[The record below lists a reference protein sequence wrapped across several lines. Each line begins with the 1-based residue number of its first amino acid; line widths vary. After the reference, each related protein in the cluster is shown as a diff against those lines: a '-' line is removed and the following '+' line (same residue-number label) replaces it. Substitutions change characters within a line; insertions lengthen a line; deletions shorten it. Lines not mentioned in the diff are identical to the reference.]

1 MRPVF
6 LRGLRRHLVR
16 YDLNAVE
23 LIGLAV
29 VLLFAVLIGV
39 VAFASA
45 ADVRACDPPAEHQ
58 VLVWSVSATGSST
71 CQYIDRQR

>member
-6 LRGLRRHLVR
+6 LRGIRRHLVR
-16 YDLNAVE
+16 YDVNAVE

-29 VLLFAVLIGV
+29 VLVFAVLIGI
-39 VAFASA
+39 VAFAGA
-45 ADVRACDPPAEHQ
+45 AEVRACDAPAEHQ
-58 VLVWSVSATGSST
+58 VLVWSVSAQGMST